1 MRFSIFGNQIL
12 GCIGK
17 KNIDS
22 INNYKIKNDSYDKL
36 LLFTDGITD
45 LVGFDRIQ
53 AISSRYDND
62 RITSLIVNEALNK
75 NAVRKKGTDSFNY
88 GEIKAGKDNATAV
101 MYARR

>member
-1 MRFSIFGNQIL
+1 MGLIE
-12 GCIGK
+12 
-17 KNIDS
+17 
-22 INNYKIKNDSYDKL
+22 YK
-36 LLFTDGITD
+36 
-45 LVGFDRIQ
+45 Q
-53 AISSRYDND
+53 ISSRYDND